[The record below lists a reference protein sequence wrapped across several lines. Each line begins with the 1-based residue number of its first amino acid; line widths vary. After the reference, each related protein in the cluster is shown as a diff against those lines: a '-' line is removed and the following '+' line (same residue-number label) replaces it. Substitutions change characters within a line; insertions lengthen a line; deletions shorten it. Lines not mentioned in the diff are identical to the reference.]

1 MRAHPGPL
9 QVDYQPILP
18 VDYHP
23 GIGIIGCGSIVK
35 SAHLRAYAKYG
46 LNVVGVY
53 DISPEA
59 TLGVQEQFGVQHVC
73 GSLEELLARPD
84 IEVVDIATRPEQRV
98 PLMCRALEAGKHILA
113 QKPLA
118 LTVREAREIVEEAE
132 RRGLKVAVNQNGRWA
147 PPWRVATLLIQE
159 GAIGDVLATTHLYDM
174 KYDWIP
180 GTHFDDM
187 KHFAI
192 YDYSVHWVDITRCWM
207 EGKTPLSVRAR
218 DYRTPNQ
225 PDEGKTPWGLWIEVA
240 YEDGSNALIR
250 GVGCAETQRRSH
262 PFWIHGTEG
271 TIRGNV
277 LRHDHVELEKEG
289 LFCRYQ
295 LEGEWFPD
303 GFAGTMGE
311 LLLAVA
317 EDREPY
323 NSARHNLLSLEMTL
337 AAVSSADRDGQPV
350 SLQR

>member
-1 MRAHPGPL
+1 M
-9 QVDYQPILP
+9 
-18 VDYHP
+18 
-23 GIGIIGCGSIVK
+23 
-35 SAHLRAYAKYG
+35 
-46 LNVVGVY
+46 
-53 DISPEA
+53 
-59 TLGVQEQFGVQHVC
+59 
-73 GSLEELLARPD
+73 
-84 IEVVDIATRPEQRV
+84 
-98 PLMCRALEAGKHILA
+98 
-113 QKPLA
+113 
-118 LTVREAREIVEEAE
+118 EEAE

-271 TIRGNV
+271 TIRGSV
-277 LRHDHVELEKEG
+277 LRHDYVELEKEG
-289 LFCRYQ
+289 VFCRYQ